1 MVHRIVWVAAAADV
15 DLVVEVRATPAIEDR
30 LDREGEFVGQ
40 IPSLDHIKGWE
51 VGEEEAQ
58 VFRVA
63 SELLLE
69 HRALRNLYERGTSD
83 LGALAVGA
91 LATGI
96 WMWRCRRGGMGIVGR
111 TQGWW
116 DVTELGVVVRRGVRS
131 KDGTTGARRGGGA
144 NVSGKGELSTI

>member
-1 MVHRIVWVAAAADV
+1 MFPWYSGLTIVWVASAADV
-15 DLVVEVRATPAIEDR
+15 DLVVEVRATLAIEDR
-30 LDREGEFVGQ
+30 LDWEGEFVGQ

-91 LATGI
+91 LATGCGDVAVEG
-96 WMWRCRRGGMGIVGR
+96 WVLWVVLGDGGM
-111 TQGWW
+111 
-116 DVTELGVVVRRGVRS
+116 
-131 KDGTTGARRGGGA
+131 
-144 NVSGKGELSTI
+144 

>member
-1 MVHRIVWVAAAADV
+1 MFPWYSGLTIVWVASAADV
-15 DLVVEVRATPAIEDR
+15 DLVVEVRATLAIEDR
-30 LDREGEFVGQ
+30 LDWEGEFVGQ

-91 LATGI
+91 LATGCGGVAVEG
-96 WMWRCRRGGMGIVGR
+96 WVLWVVLGDGGM
-111 TQGWW
+111 
-116 DVTELGVVVRRGVRS
+116 
-131 KDGTTGARRGGGA
+131 
-144 NVSGKGELSTI
+144 